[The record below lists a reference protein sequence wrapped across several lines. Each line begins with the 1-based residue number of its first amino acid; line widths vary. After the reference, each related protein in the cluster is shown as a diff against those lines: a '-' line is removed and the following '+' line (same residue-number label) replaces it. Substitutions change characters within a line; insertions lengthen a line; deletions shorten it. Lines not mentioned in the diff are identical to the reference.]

1 MTGLINQKMKRMV
14 NNIMELKGKVIEFAG
29 RDYFVVDQF
38 MYNDKEY
45 LYIIQAKVQEKMD
58 VYFLIKDKEGKY
70 EAINDEEIFNEL
82 TLVETKRMMENGFPI
97 Q

>member
-1 MTGLINQKMKRMV
+1 
-14 NNIMELKGKVIEFAG
+14 MELKGKVIEFAG

-82 TLVETKRMMENGFPI
+82 TLVETKRMMGNGFPI

>member
-1 MTGLINQKMKRMV
+1 M
-14 NNIMELKGKVIEFAG
+14 
-29 RDYFVVDQF
+29 VDQF

>member
-1 MTGLINQKMKRMV
+1 
-14 NNIMELKGKVIEFAG
+14 MELKGKVIEFAG

-82 TLVETKRMMENGFPI
+82 TLVETKRIMENGFPI

>member
-1 MTGLINQKMKRMV
+1 
-14 NNIMELKGKVIEFAG
+14 MELKGKVIEFAG

-45 LYIIQAKVQEKMD
+45 LYIIQAKIQEKMD

>member
-1 MTGLINQKMKRMV
+1 
-14 NNIMELKGKVIEFAG
+14 MELKGKVIEFAG

-82 TLVETKRMMENGFPI
+82 TLVETKRMMENGFTI

>member
-1 MTGLINQKMKRMV
+1 
-14 NNIMELKGKVIEFAG
+14 MELKGKVIEFAG

-70 EAINDEEIFNEL
+70 EAINDEEIFEPDIKIVGTGDGIAGAEV
-82 TLVETKRMMENGFPI
+82 TLRLLEKEVIT
-97 Q
+97 

>member
-1 MTGLINQKMKRMV
+1 
-14 NNIMELKGKVIEFAG
+14 
-29 RDYFVVDQF
+29 
-38 MYNDKEY
+38 
-45 LYIIQAKVQEKMD
+45 MD
-58 VYFLIKDKEGKY
+58 VYFLIKNKEGKY

>member
-1 MTGLINQKMKRMV
+1 
-14 NNIMELKGKVIEFAG
+14 MEVKGKVIEFAG

>member
-1 MTGLINQKMKRMV
+1 
-14 NNIMELKGKVIEFAG
+14 MELKGKVIEFAG

-38 MYNDKEY
+38 LYNDKEY

>member
-1 MTGLINQKMKRMV
+1 
-14 NNIMELKGKVIEFAG
+14 MELKGKVIEFAG

-82 TLVETKRMMENGFPI
+82 TLVETKRMMENDFPI

>member
-1 MTGLINQKMKRMV
+1 
-14 NNIMELKGKVIEFAG
+14 MELKGKVIEFAG

-70 EAINDEEIFNEL
+70 EAINDEEIFNDL

>member
-1 MTGLINQKMKRMV
+1 
-14 NNIMELKGKVIEFAG
+14 MELKGKVIEFAG

-82 TLVETKRMMENGFPI
+82 TLVETEGMMENGFPI

>member
-1 MTGLINQKMKRMV
+1 
-14 NNIMELKGKVIEFAG
+14 MELKGKVIEFAG

-82 TLVETKRMMENGFPI
+82 TLVETKRMMENGFPM
-97 Q
+97 QY

>member
-1 MTGLINQKMKRMV
+1 
-14 NNIMELKGKVIEFAG
+14 MELKGKVIEFAG

-70 EAINDEEIFNEL
+70 EAINDEQIFNEL

>member
-1 MTGLINQKMKRMV
+1 
-14 NNIMELKGKVIEFAG
+14 MELKGKVIEFAG

-97 Q
+97 QE

>member
-1 MTGLINQKMKRMV
+1 
-14 NNIMELKGKVIEFAG
+14 MELKGKVIEFAG

-38 MYNDKEY
+38 MYNEKEY

>member
-1 MTGLINQKMKRMV
+1 
-14 NNIMELKGKVIEFAG
+14 
-29 RDYFVVDQF
+29 VVDQF

>member
-1 MTGLINQKMKRMV
+1 
-14 NNIMELKGKVIEFAG
+14 MELKGKVIEFAG

-70 EAINDEEIFNEL
+70 EAMNDEEIFNEL

>member
-1 MTGLINQKMKRMV
+1 
-14 NNIMELKGKVIEFAG
+14 MELKGKVIEFAG

-38 MYNDKEY
+38 MYNDKEH

>member
-1 MTGLINQKMKRMV
+1 
-14 NNIMELKGKVIEFAG
+14 MELKGKVIEFAG